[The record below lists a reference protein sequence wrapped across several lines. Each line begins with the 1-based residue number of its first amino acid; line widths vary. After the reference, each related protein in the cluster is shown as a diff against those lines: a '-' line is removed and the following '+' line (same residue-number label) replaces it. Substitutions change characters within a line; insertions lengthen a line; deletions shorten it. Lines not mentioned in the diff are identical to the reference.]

1 MIRLFKANEPSPVI
15 VQDPPDG
22 WVLPPG
28 VVWIDLAEPSRHEEL
43 VIEACLGF
51 PVPTLE
57 DMAEIEATSRL
68 YRLGDALF
76 ITVDLLHHTDALL
89 PETRPVTF
97 ILSNQPLVTVRY
109 SEPRAFTLVGDRFD
123 REPDLCAGP
132 FRVLVHLFEAV
143 IDRMADVLERISG
156 EVESVSDDIFV
167 DPGHTRYAEAIKR
180 LGTAQHASARITNS
194 LSGLGRAVAFI
205 QLDDDLADRPETRE
219 HLRAMSRDIHS
230 LQAHIGMIAQAVDF
244 QLNAALGLINIE
256 QSGIIKIFS
265 VAAVAFMPPTLI
277 ASIYGMNFQHMPELA
292 QAWGYPAA
300 LVAMV
305 ISAVLPLWYFKKRR
319 WL

>member
-1 MIRLFKANEPSPVI
+1 MIRLFKSGEAAPLMNE
-15 VQDPPDG
+15 DPPEG
-22 WVLPPG
+22 WTLPAD
-28 VVWIDLAEPSRHEEL
+28 VVWIDLVRPSRQEEL

-51 PVPTLE
+51 PIPTLE

-68 YRLGDALF
+68 YRRNDTLF

-97 ILSNQPLVTVRY
+97 ILSEQPLVTVRY
-109 SEPRAFTLVGDRFD
+109 SEPRAFTVVSGRFD
-123 REPDLCAGP
+123 LEPDLCVGS
-132 FRVLVHLFEAV
+132 FRVLVHLFDAV
-143 IDRMADVLERISG
+143 IDRMADVLERISA

-167 DPGHTRYAEAIKR
+167 DAGRTRYAEAIKR
-180 LGTAQHASARITNS
+180 LGAAQHASSRVGNS
-194 LSGLGRAVAFI
+194 LAGIDRALTFI
-205 QLDDDLADRPETRE
+205 LLDDEIGDWPEAHD
-219 HLRAMSRDIHS
+219 HLVSMSRDIQS
-230 LQAHIGMIAQAVDF
+230 LQAHIGMIAQSVEF

-277 ASIYGMNFQHMPELA
+277 ASIYGMNFRHMPELA
-292 QAWGYPAA
+292 EPWGYPAA
-300 LVAMV
+300 LAAMV
-305 ISAVLPLWYFKKRR
+305 AAAILPLWFFKKRG

>member
-1 MIRLFKANEPSPVI
+1 MIRLFKACEPSPQI
-15 VQDPPDG
+15 VQDPPFG
-22 WVLPPG
+22 WTLPAD
-28 VVWIDLAEPSRHEEL
+28 VVWIDLLKPSRQEEL

-51 PVPTLE
+51 QVPTPE

-68 YRLGDALF
+68 YRRNEALF

-89 PETRPVTF
+89 PETGPVTF
-97 ILSNQPLVTVRY
+97 ILSHQPLVTVRY
-109 SEPRAFTLVGDRFD
+109 SEPRAFTLVSDRFD

-132 FRVLVHLFEAV
+132 FRVLVHLLDAV
-143 IDRMADVLERISG
+143 IDRMADVLERISS
-156 EVESVSDDIFV
+156 EVEHVSDDIFV
-167 DPGHTRYAEAIKR
+167 DPGRTRYAEAIKR
-180 LGTAQHASARITNS
+180 LGAAQHASARIANS
-194 LSGLGRAVAFI
+194 LAGIDRALTFI
-205 QLDDDLADRPETRE
+205 LLEDELDSRPEARD
-219 HLRAMSRDIHS
+219 HLLAMSRDIQS
-230 LQAHIGMIAQAVDF
+230 LQAHIGMIAQSVEF

-277 ASIYGMNFQHMPELA
+277 ASIYGMNFHHMPELG
-292 QAWGYPAA
+292 QMWGYPAA

-305 ISAVLPLWYFKKRR
+305 ISAVLPLWYFKKKG

>member
-1 MIRLFKANEPSPVI
+1 MIRLFKACEPSPLL

-22 WVLPPG
+22 WDLPSG
-28 VVWIDLAEPSRHEEL
+28 VVWIDLLEPTRREEL
-43 VIEACLGF
+43 AIEACLGLQ
-51 PVPTLE
+51 VPTPE

-68 YRLGDALF
+68 YRQGDALF

-97 ILSNQPLVTVRY
+97 ILSNLPLVTVRY

-123 REPDLCAGP
+123 RNPDLCAGP
-132 FRVLVHLFEAV
+132 FRVLIQLFEAV
-143 IDRMADVLERISG
+143 IDRMADVLERISS
-156 EVESVSDDIFV
+156 EVEAVSDAVFAET
-167 DPGHTRYAEAIKR
+167 GRGRYDEAIKR
-180 LGTAQHASARITNS
+180 LGVAQHASARIANS
-194 LSGLGRAVAFI
+194 LSGIDRAVTFI
-205 QLDDDLADRPETRE
+205 QLDDDLAERPEARE
-219 HLRAMSRDIHS
+219 QLRSMTRDIHS
-230 LQAHIGMIAQAVDF
+230 LQAHIGMIAQAVEF

-277 ASIYGMNFQHMPELA
+277 ASIYGMNFRHMPELA
-292 QAWGYPAA
+292 QPWGYPAA
-300 LVAMV
+300 LAAMV
-305 ISAVLPLWYFKKRR
+305 VAAVLPLWFFKKRG